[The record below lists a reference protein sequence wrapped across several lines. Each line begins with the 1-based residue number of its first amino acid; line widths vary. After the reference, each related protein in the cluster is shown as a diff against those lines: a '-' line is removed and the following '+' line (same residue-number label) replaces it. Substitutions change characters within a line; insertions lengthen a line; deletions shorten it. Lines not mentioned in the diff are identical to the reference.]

1 LERSTPELKNIR
13 AEVQMRPLCSLNL
26 LLVVIAMSVGVPVQ
40 SEGRQPSVSKHFKL
54 SADQIR
60 PLATGR
66 GGAIASDR
74 ITVDGRPVGYMYR
87 TRPHTHLDS
96 GWAFLAG
103 DESDD
108 YMANANNH
116 AIYDVNTIANYD
128 PEIIPLLDA
137 PVGSAYIRTASGLV
151 LDPQGAPSE

>member
-1 LERSTPELKNIR
+1 MWNDVLMHRFTSPRHFRKSIGFALAVAAACSPVLPESKH
-13 AEVQMRPLCSLNL
+13 
-26 LLVVIAMSVGVPVQ
+26 
-40 SEGRQPSVSKHFKL
+40 QPMNKHFKL
-54 SADQIR
+54 SAEQIR

-87 TRPHTHLDS
+87 NRSLNKFDS

-103 DESDD
+103 DESDA
-108 YMANANNH
+108 YMNDSTHH

-137 PVGSAYIRTASGLV
+137 PVGSAFIRTDSGLV
-151 LDPQGAPSE
+151 PDPLGAPND